1 MSLLEYIATSISNC
15 NRKKINSFCRRFSR
29 GNQMQ
34 HPPPSLKHNQP
45 CQVKRL
51 VTNEI
56 ELHSSIS
63 IRFRD
68 GRLEPNDY
76 LMPQKTLEFPIFFPK
91 HTARNDRKL

>member
-1 MSLLEYIATSISNC
+1 
-15 NRKKINSFCRRFSR
+15 
-29 GNQMQ
+29 MQ
-34 HPPPSLKHNQP
+34 HPPPLLKHNQP

-51 VTNEI
+51 VTNGI

-76 LMPQKTLEFPIFFPK
+76 LMPQKTLEFPIFFPLNILHEMIENYNVVVIDYVSPILIK
-91 HTARNDRKL
+91 VKTKPMSLHF